1 MVLNYI
7 WIAFFLLA
15 AVCAIIQCFLGNTGV
30 FADIVGSTF
39 ENAKTAFEIS
49 IGLTGVLS
57 LWMGIMKIGEQGGV
71 VSLLSKALSP
81 LFTRLFPDIPKGHP
95 ATGHIFMNIAANM
108 LGLDNAATPLGLKAM
123 ESMQEL
129 NKSKNEGEG
138 MLKGWSAEKVAKLN
152 ETASNSMIMFLVLNT
167 SGLTIIPVSILVYR
181 AQMGAAQP
189 TDIFVPILLAT
200 FAATLAG
207 IIVTSIYQ
215 RINLFQPVLIGTLG
229 GMCLLVAAMIWG
241 FSQMDKETMDM
252 VSTLVANV
260 ILFGIMLTFIIA
272 GLVKKVNVYETFIEG
287 AKDGFTT
294 AVRVIPYLV
303 AILIAI
309 GVFRASGG
317 MDILISGI
325 NWLVELCGGNTDF
338 VAALPTALMKPLSG
352 SGARGMMV
360 DTMTTYGPDSF
371 AGRLACI
378 FQGSTDTTFYILAV
392 YFGSVGIRH
401 TRHAVT
407 CGLLADLFGIL
418 AAIAIAYFFFA

>member
-15 AVCAIIQCFLGNTGV
+15 AVCAIIQCFTGNSGV

-39 ENAKTAFEIS
+39 DNAKTAFEIS

-57 LWMGIMKIGEQGGV
+57 LWMGVMKIGEKGGMV
-71 VSLLSKALSP
+71 NLLSKMLSP
-81 LFTRLFPDIPKGHP
+81 VFTRLFPDIPKGHP

-129 NKSKNEGEG
+129 NPKKD
-138 MLKGWSAEKVAKLN
+138 
-152 ETASNSMIMFLVLNT
+152 TATNPMIMFLVLNT
-167 SGLTIIPVSILVYR
+167 SGLTIIPVSIMVYR
-181 AQMGAAQP
+181 AQLGAAQP

-207 IIVTSIYQ
+207 IIITSIYQ
-215 RINLFQPVLIGTLG
+215 RINLFHPVLLITLG
-229 GMCLLVAAMIWG
+229 GLCALVAGIIWG
-241 FSQMDKETMDM
+241 FSRMDKETMDI
-252 VSTLVANV
+252 VSTLSANI
-260 ILFGIMLTFIIA
+260 ILFGIILSFIVAGML
-272 GLVKKVNVYETFIEG
+272 KKVNVYEAFIEG

-303 AILIAI
+303 AILVAI

-338 VAALPTALMKPLSG
+338 VSALPTALMKPLSG

-360 DTMTTYGPDSF
+360 DTMTTYGADSF

-407 CGLLADLFGIL
+407 CGLLADLAGVL
-418 AAIAIAYFFFA
+418 AAIAVAYFFFG

>member
-15 AVCAIIQCFLGNTGV
+15 AVCAIIQCFIGNTGV
-30 FADIVGSTF
+30 FADIINSTF
-39 ENAKTAFEIS
+39 DNAKTAFEIS
-49 IGLTGVLS
+49 LGLTGVLS
-57 LWMGIMKIGEQGGV
+57 LWMGVMKIGEKGGMV
-71 VSLLSKALSP
+71 NALSRLLSP
-81 LFTRLFPDIPKGHP
+81 VFTRLFPDIPKGHP

-129 NKSKNEGEG
+129 NVERNKRLLESH
-138 MLKGWSAEKVAKLN
+138 KLSQEQMEERN
-152 ETASNSMIMFLVLNT
+152 VTASNPMIMFLVLNT
-167 SGLTIIPVSILVYR
+167 SGLTIIPVSIMVYR

-189 TDIFVPILLAT
+189 TDVFVPILLAT
-200 FAATLAG
+200 FAATLVG
-207 IIVTSIYQ
+207 IIITSIYQ
-215 RINLFQPVLIGTLG
+215 RINLLKPVLLGTLG
-229 GMCLLVAAMIWG
+229 GLCALVAAIIWG

-252 VSTLVANV
+252 VSMLAANV
-260 ILFGIMLTFIIA
+260 ILFGIILTFIIS
-272 GLVKKVNVYETFIEG
+272 GMVKKVNVYEAFIEG

-303 AILIAI
+303 AILVAI

-317 MDILISGI
+317 MDILIRGI
-325 NWLVELCGGNTDF
+325 NWFVELCGGSTDF
-338 VAALPTALMKPLSG
+338 VTALPTALMKPLSG

-360 DTMTTYGPDSF
+360 DTMTTYGADSF

-407 CGLLADLFGIL
+407 CGLLADLAGIL
-418 AAIAIAYFFFA
+418 AAIAVAYFFFG

>member
-15 AVCAIIQCFLGNTGV
+15 AVCAIIQCFIGNTGV

-57 LWMGIMKIGEQGGV
+57 LWMGIMKIGEKGGMV
-71 VSLLSKALSP
+71 NLLSKALSP
-81 LFTRLFPDIPKGHP
+81 LFTRLFPNIPKGHP

-129 NKSKNEGEG
+129 NEQQNAAFAKK
-138 MLKGWSAEKVAKLN
+138 KGLSEAQLAKLN
-152 ETASNSMIMFLVLNT
+152 ETASNPMIMFLVLNT
-167 SGLTIIPVSILVYR
+167 SGLTIIPVSIMVYR
-181 AQMGAAQP
+181 AQLGAAQP
-189 TDIFVPILLAT
+189 TDVFVPILLAT
-200 FAATLAG
+200 FVATLAG
-207 IIVTSIYQ
+207 IIIVSLYQ
-215 RINLFQPVLIGTLG
+215 RINLFHPILLGILG
-229 GMCLLVAAMIWG
+229 GMCFLVAAMIWG
-241 FSQMDKETMDM
+241 FSQMEKETMDL
-252 VSTLVANV
+252 VSTLIAN
-260 ILFGIMLTFIIA
+260 ISLFGIMLLFIIA
-272 GLVKKVNVYETFIEG
+272 GMVKKVNVYEAFIEG

-294 AVRVIPYLV
+294 AIRVIPYLV
-303 AILIAI
+303 AILVAI

-317 MDILISGI
+317 MDILIGGI

-338 VAALPTALMKPLSG
+338 VSALPTALMKPLSG

-360 DTMTTYGPDSF
+360 DTMTTYGADSF

-407 CGLLADLFGIL
+407 CGLLADLAGIL